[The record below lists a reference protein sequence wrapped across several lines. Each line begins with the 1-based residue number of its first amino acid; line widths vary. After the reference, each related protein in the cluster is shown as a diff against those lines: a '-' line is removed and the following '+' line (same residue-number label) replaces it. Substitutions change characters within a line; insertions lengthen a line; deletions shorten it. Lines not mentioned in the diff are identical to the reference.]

1 MNPFNPTFGDV
12 PKIFLD
18 RTKQLDT
25 VIKGL
30 EHETSPYHTTL
41 VYGLRGSGK
50 TTFLSDISNQMSK
63 KDNWIV
69 INLAVGE
76 DLLITLVKLIYDR
89 MNNKFHKIFD
99 QLDWHFELWGISFN
113 KESQKLESNDAR
125 IILEGILKQLKAKG
139 IKVLVTL
146 DEAQSTV
153 EVKQF
158 ATTYQLMRREKY
170 DIFLI
175 MTGLPSEVS
184 ELQNDDILTFLLRS
198 GRITLTPLDAIS
210 MKYSYLSAFT
220 KGRRKIDDVVLTKM
234 VRMTAG
240 YAYAFQLLGYL
251 VWDTEDK
258 LITDNTL
265 QTILPEYKEM
275 LFRNVYVKVYSS
287 LSPKDK
293 EFIQAMIESDEDK
306 VAISK
311 IMAKMDKPK
320 NYISIYR
327 RRLID
332 DQVII
337 SKERGSVEFTLP
349 YFADFVE
356 EFGDMY

>member
-1 MNPFNPTFGDV
+1 M
-12 PKIFLD
+12 
-18 RTKQLDT
+18 
-25 VIKGL
+25 
-30 EHETSPYHTTL
+30 
-41 VYGLRGSGK
+41 
-50 TTFLSDISNQMSK
+50 
-63 KDNWIV
+63 
-69 INLAVGE
+69 
-76 DLLITLVKLIYDR
+76 
-89 MNNKFHKIFD
+89 
-99 QLDWHFELWGISFN
+99 
-113 KESQKLESNDAR
+113 
-125 IILEGILKQLKAKG
+125 
-139 IKVLVTL
+139 
-146 DEAQSTV
+146 

>member
-1 MNPFNPTFGDV
+1 
-12 PKIFLD
+12 
-18 RTKQLDT
+18 
-25 VIKGL
+25 
-30 EHETSPYHTTL
+30 
-41 VYGLRGSGK
+41 
-50 TTFLSDISNQMSK
+50 MSK

-89 MNNKFHKIFD
+89 MSNKFREIFD
-99 QLDWHFELWGISFN
+99 QLDWHFEAWGVSIN
-113 KESQKLESNDAR
+113 KNSKNTIEKNDLRIVLEKV
-125 IILEGILKQLKAKG
+125 LKQLKEKG

-146 DEAQSTV
+146 DEAQSTP
-153 EVKQF
+153 EVKQL

-170 DIFLI
+170 NISLV

-184 ELQNDDILTFLLRS
+184 ELQNDNILTFLLRS
-198 GRITLTPLDAIS
+198 GRITLTPVDAIS

-220 KGRRKIDDVVLTKM
+220 RDNRKIDDNILSKM

-251 VWDTEDK
+251 VWNTDDK
-258 LITDNTL
+258 IITKNTL
-265 QTILPEYKEM
+265 ESILLGYKGM

-287 LSPKDK
+287 LLSKDR
-293 EFIQAMIESDEDK
+293 EFIQAMVESDKEK
-306 VAISK
+306 VPIK
-311 IMAKMDKPK
+311 DIMTKMDKPK

-332 DQVII
+332 DQVIF
-337 SKERGSVEFTLP
+337 SKERGYVEFTLP
-349 YFADFVE
+349 YFADFVA
-356 EFGDMY
+356 EFGDIY

>member
-76 DLLITLVKLIYDR
+76 DLLITLVKLIYER

-170 DIFLI
+170 DIF
-175 MTGLPSEVS
+175 
-184 ELQNDDILTFLLRS
+184 
-198 GRITLTPLDAIS
+198 
-210 MKYSYLSAFT
+210 
-220 KGRRKIDDVVLTKM
+220 
-234 VRMTAG
+234 
-240 YAYAFQLLGYL
+240 
-251 VWDTEDK
+251 
-258 LITDNTL
+258 
-265 QTILPEYKEM
+265 
-275 LFRNVYVKVYSS
+275 
-287 LSPKDK
+287 
-293 EFIQAMIESDEDK
+293 
-306 VAISK
+306 
-311 IMAKMDKPK
+311 
-320 NYISIYR
+320 
-327 RRLID
+327 
-332 DQVII
+332 
-337 SKERGSVEFTLP
+337 
-349 YFADFVE
+349 
-356 EFGDMY
+356 

>member
-18 RTKQLDT
+18 RSKQINI

-30 EHETSPYHTTL
+30 EGPVSPYQTTF
-41 VYGLRGSGK
+41 VYGLRGSVK

-89 MNNKFHKIFD
+89 MSNKFREIFD
-99 QLDWHFELWGISFN
+99 QLDWHFEVWGVSIN
-113 KESQKLESNDAR
+113 KNSKNTIEKTDLRIVLEKV
-125 IILEGILKQLKAKG
+125 LKQLKEKG

-146 DEAQSTV
+146 DEVQSTP
-153 EVKQF
+153 EVKQL

-170 DIFLI
+170 NISLV

-184 ELQNDDILTFLLRS
+184 ELQNDNLLTFLLRS
-198 GRITLTPLDAIS
+198 GRITLTPVDGIS

-220 KGRRKIDDVVLTKM
+220 RYNRKIDDNILSKM

-240 YAYAFQLLGYL
+240 YTYAFQLLGYL
-251 VWDTEDK
+251 VWNTDDK
-258 LITDNTL
+258 IIPENTL
-265 QTILPEYKEM
+265 ESILPGYKGM

-287 LSPKDK
+287 LSSKDREFVQAIVESDK
-293 EFIQAMIESDEDK
+293 EK
-306 VAISK
+306 VPIK
-311 IMAKMDKPK
+311 DIMTKMDKP
-320 NYISIYR
+320 YISIYR

-332 DQVII
+332 DQVIF
-337 SKERGSVEFTLP
+337 SKERGYVEFTLP
-349 YFADFVE
+349 YFADFVA